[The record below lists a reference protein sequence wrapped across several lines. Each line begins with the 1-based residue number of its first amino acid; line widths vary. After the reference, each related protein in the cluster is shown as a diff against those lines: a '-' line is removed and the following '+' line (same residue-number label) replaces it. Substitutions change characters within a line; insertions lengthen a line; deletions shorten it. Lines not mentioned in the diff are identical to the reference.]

1 MYSPVTFS
9 ASGASLTEVHLFC
22 LLACDS
28 DSCCDG
34 FILVQVRGGKVTVGA
49 RASSLF
55 HDLWSIKFGEGMGL
69 PKPVCTAQG
78 MP

>member
-9 ASGASLTEVHLFC
+9 ASGASLAEVHLFC
-22 LLACDS
+22 LLACDH

-34 FILVQVRGGKVTVGA
+34 FILVQVQGGKVTVRP

-55 HDLWSIKFGEGMGL
+55 HDLWFVKFEEGMGL
-69 PKPVCTAQG
+69 PKPVCTARG
-78 MP
+78 ML